1 MIPVAVSIHA
11 YQGSLMEKEE
21 FRKLSAHWLVNG
33 DFWEVPA
40 IEESLQ
46 ISGTHL
52 WYAVAEGSSEWVG
65 MLLARSSFGE
75 HDLFYVYVRDDFR
88 RHGVGRQLMALW
100 LSELRLV
107 EQKGRLFLE
116 VRPSNTGA
124 IRLYEAFGF
133 KEAQRRPRY
142 YADGEDAVIMCLDI
156 Q

>member
-11 YQGSLMEKEE
+11 YQGSPTEKDELQ
-21 FRKLSAHWLVNG
+21 KLSACWVASG
-33 DFWEVPA
+33 DFWDISS

-52 WYAVAEGSSEWVG
+52 WSAVAEGSSEWVG

-133 KEAQRRPRY
+133 KEAQRRSHY